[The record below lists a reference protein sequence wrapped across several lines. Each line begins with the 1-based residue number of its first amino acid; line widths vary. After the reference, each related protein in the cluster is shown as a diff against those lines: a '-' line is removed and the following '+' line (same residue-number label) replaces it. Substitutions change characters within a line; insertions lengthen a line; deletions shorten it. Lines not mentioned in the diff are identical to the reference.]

1 MNNSENDK
9 ALDVPAI
16 EKLLND
22 ALELDELHVKFD
34 GSQCQVIAVADFF
47 SELSRV
53 KKQQAIYAPL
63 AQMINQG
70 KIHAVSIKTFSKAE
84 WQREKMF
91 NLPL

>member
-1 MNNSENDK
+1 MEVSD
-9 ALDVPAI
+9 I

-34 GSQCQVIAVADFF
+34 GSQCTIIAVADFLG
-47 SELSRV
+47 ELSRV

-63 AQMINQG
+63 KEVINNG
-70 KIHAVSIKTFSKAE
+70 TIHAVTIKSFTTSD

>member
-1 MNNSENDK
+1 MEVSD
-9 ALDVPAI
+9 I
-16 EKLLND
+16 EKLLNE

-34 GSQCQVIAVADFF
+34 GSQCTIIAVADFLG
-47 SELSRV
+47 ELSRV

-63 AQMINQG
+63 KEAINNG
-70 KIHAVSIKTFSKAE
+70 AIHAVTIKSFTTSD